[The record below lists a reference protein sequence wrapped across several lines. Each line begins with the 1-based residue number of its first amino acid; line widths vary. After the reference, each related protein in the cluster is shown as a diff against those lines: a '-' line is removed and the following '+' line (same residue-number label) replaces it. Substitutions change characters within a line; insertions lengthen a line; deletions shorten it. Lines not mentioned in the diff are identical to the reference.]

1 MAQNS
6 AAKWWYRAL
15 SIPKMKWYRVFVHTK
30 YISNIFMSVGKFRK
44 TLAIKCKE
52 LFWPSLFNIIL
63 LFVLPFVHFHI
74 FGWFIRF
81 ASFSISFRGGQNS
94 ILVMDFVIKYRIII
108 LNAAARM
115 LVGAYFVVTKIKT
128 ITQRS
133 SLTLFL
139 LTRILLA
146 IVLCLQVAVSKLPAC
161 NVIYMAEELKC
172 VRV

>member
-1 MAQNS
+1 MAQLFQHYS
-6 AAKWWYRAL
+6 LAR
-15 SIPKMKWYRVFVHTK
+15 SPFRTFSHI
-30 YISNIFMSVGKFRK
+30 YIYIR
-44 TLAIKCKE
+44 
-52 LFWPSLFNIIL
+52 
-63 LFVLPFVHFHI
+63 I
-74 FGWFIRF
+74 FGWLIRF

-94 ILVMDFVIKYRIII
+94 ILVMDFVIKYRIVI

-161 NVIYMAEELKC
+161 NVIYMAEQLKY

>member
-1 MAQNS
+1 
-6 AAKWWYRAL
+6 
-15 SIPKMKWYRVFVHTK
+15 
-30 YISNIFMSVGKFRK
+30 
-44 TLAIKCKE
+44 
-52 LFWPSLFNIIL
+52 
-63 LFVLPFVHFHI
+63 
-74 FGWFIRF
+74 
-81 ASFSISFRGGQNS
+81 
-94 ILVMDFVIKYRIII
+94 MDFVIKYRIVI

-115 LVGAYFVVTKIKT
+115 LVGASFVVTKIKT

-161 NVIYMAEELKC
+161 NVIYMAEELKY